1 MSHRHRGP
9 SVGGAMHLARIHGT
23 EEDRINCPFYFKIG
37 ACRHNDKC
45 SRKHDKPAFSQT
57 ILIKHLYKHPVR
69 EAELMSLIG
78 KQYHPESGSEVD
90 DFLDFFEDLY
100 EELSKFGRIDTLV
113 VCDNLGDHMVGHVY
127 AKFCD
132 EEDAADALQVMNG
145 RYYDK
150 RMIEAEYSPVVD
162 FREARC
168 RDYDE
173 GSCARGGYC
182 NFMHVKPVP
191 VILIQD
197 LEDEAEDSRR
207 RDADMRRRRERERSP
222 SYNDDERGRSR
233 GGRSHSRGSRSRS
246 R

>member
-1 MSHRHRGP
+1 
-9 SVGGAMHLARIHGT
+9 MHLARIHGT
-23 EEDRINCPFYFKIG
+23 EEDKINCPFYFKIG

-45 SRKHDKPAFSQT
+45 SRKHDKPAFSPT
-57 ILIKHLYKHPVR
+57 ILIKHLYKHPER
-69 EAELMSLIG
+69 EKELLSLIG
-78 KQYHPESGSEVD
+78 KQYQPETGSEVE
-90 DFLDFFEDLY
+90 DFVVFFEDMY
-100 EELSKFGRIDTLV
+100 QELSKFGRVDTLV

-127 AKFCD
+127 CKFCD

-150 RMIEAEYSPVVD
+150 SMIEAEYSPVVD

-173 GSCARGGYC
+173 GSCSRGGYC

-191 VILIQD
+191 IILIQD
-197 LEDEAEDSRR
+197 LEDESDDWRR
-207 RDADMRRRRERERSP
+207 NDADMRRRRERERSP
-222 SYNDDERGRSR
+222 SYSDDDRRRDSNDRSR
-233 GGRSHSRGSRSRS
+233 GSKINSRRSRSRS